1 MTDVDEMYP
10 RWLRV
15 GSREVTYDTRVKAVL
30 GRFGWA
36 GYGRLVGLRQLLAN
50 APGATIPVGERWQLQ
65 SLASSLGMSAPKCAQ
80 FLEFLSEEDCIAP
93 EMLRTRGTVFD
104 SGVWEQV
111 QAYQARCRAN
121 RKNGKKGGLHAI

>member
-1 MTDVDEMYP
+1 MKKPFEDWSRDEVMA
-10 RWLRV
+10 LVAKAIISLVV
-15 GSREVTYDTRVKAVL
+15 GFLL
-30 GRFGWA
+30 G
-36 GYGRLVGLRQLLAN
+36 V
-50 APGATIPVGERWQLQ
+50 
-65 SLASSLGMSAPKCAQ
+65 MSAPKCAQ
-80 FLEFLSEEDCIAP
+80 FLEFLSEEDCIDP